1 MWNLS
6 TNPARRYIIMVG
18 HDLSFFCSNRAILR
32 TVALIMFMILKIF
45 LFTLII
51 SIYFN
56 IAAFK
61 NEKLIIII
69 NNELIM
75 DCKFKRIK

>member
-1 MWNLS
+1 
-6 TNPARRYIIMVG
+6 
-18 HDLSFFCSNRAILR
+18 
-32 TVALIMFMILKIF
+32 MFMILKIF